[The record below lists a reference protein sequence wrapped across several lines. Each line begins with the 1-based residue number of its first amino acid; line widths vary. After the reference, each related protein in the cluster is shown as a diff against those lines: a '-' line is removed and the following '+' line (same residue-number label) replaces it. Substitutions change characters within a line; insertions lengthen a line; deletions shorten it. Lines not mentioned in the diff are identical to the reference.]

1 MRLVL
6 RTRASL
12 VSLPAWADMPFLPIC
27 ACSELHNAA
36 EAGDVE
42 LVVKLLST
50 EAAADDD
57 FNPVRPAH
65 HLTAACYRTSLRR
78 CSSSAQLSRSR

>member
-1 MRLVL
+1 
-6 RTRASL
+6 
-12 VSLPAWADMPFLPIC
+12 MPFLPIC

-65 HLTAACYRTSLRR
+65 HLTAACNRALL
-78 CSSSAQLSRSR
+78 CAAAAAQLSSAGVAEWIAHAPR